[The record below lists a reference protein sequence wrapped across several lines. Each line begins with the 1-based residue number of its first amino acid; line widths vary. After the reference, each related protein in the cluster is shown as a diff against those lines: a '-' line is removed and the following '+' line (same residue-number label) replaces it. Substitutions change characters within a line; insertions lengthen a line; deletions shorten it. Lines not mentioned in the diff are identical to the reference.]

1 MNDDEKYL
9 FDLNGYLVVED
20 VLTVEEVEIANQA
33 INQYSDKMHIRPKEQ
48 KLDGDSEMLEGTHG
62 RGEFGGLLELESP
75 WCDPFREMLV
85 HPKIVPC
92 LNEWITR
99 CF

>member
-33 INQYSDKMHIRPKEQ
+33 INQYSDKMRIRTKEQ

-62 RGEFGGLLELESP
+62 RGEFGGLLELE
-75 WCDPFREMLV
+75 
-85 HPKIVPC
+85 
-92 LNEWITR
+92 
-99 CF
+99 